1 MKKFSQFLVLGPKFL
16 IGLGLFLIVS
26 VFILI
31 LQVIFLA
38 LSAPC
43 TACVNLSAWLSQTLT
58 LLAPAL
64 ASLTG
69 GIFLKEKER
78 LKQTRKV

>member
-1 MKKFSQFLVLGPKFL
+1 MKKAIRFLVQASRFL
-16 IGLGLFLIVS
+16 VGLGFFLFVG
-26 VFILI
+26 VFILV
-31 LQVIFLA
+31 LQVFFLA

-43 TACVNLSAWLSQTLT
+43 TACVDLAASLNQTLM

-69 GIFLKEKER
+69 GIFLRKKEKR
-78 LKQTRKV
+78 I

>member
-1 MKKFSQFLVLGPKFL
+1 MKKIIQFLIKIPKFL
-16 IGLGLFLIVS
+16 IGLGLFLIIG

-31 LQVIFLA
+31 LQIIFLA

-43 TACVNLSAWLSQTLT
+43 TACVDLSAWLSQTLI

-69 GIFLKEKER
+69 GIFLKEKGE